1 MPRTAIRTMR
11 RSSFAALFCL
21 ALPVCGG
28 DTAAMAGEGGDCEG
42 LTSGNGEFELVV
54 TGPKPAEECGHAV
67 SAEDPSGPGWGVQLQ
82 STSNISQIN
91 FWSEFNGRPDPGTY
105 AIGDFV
111 ATDGSPASGNFVMF
125 SIFDQETVGEALTS
139 VTGTL
144 TILTSSADEVTGTF
158 EISARAGTLAGVA
171 ADYDVSGSFTAANED
186 A

>member
-1 MPRTAIRTMR
+1 MSLDAPFRPMLAAI
-11 RSSFAALFCL
+11 LCL
-21 ALPVCGG
+21 AATSCGSSSPAAGG
-28 DTAAMAGEGGDCEG
+28 DECQG
-42 LTSGNGEFELVV
+42 LMSGNGEFELVV

-91 FWSEFNGRPDPGTY
+91 FWTEFNGRPDPGTY
-105 AIGDFV
+105 AIVDFV

>member
-1 MPRTAIRTMR
+1 MSLEARL
-11 RSSFAALFCL
+11 RSMLGAVLCL
-21 ALPVCGG
+21 AATTCGSGSSPMATGG
-28 DTAAMAGEGGDCEG
+28 DDCQG
-42 LTSGNGEFELVV
+42 FTSGNGEFELVV

-91 FWSEFNGRPDPGTY
+91 FWTEFNGRPGPGTY
-105 AIGDFV
+105 AIVDFV

-144 TILTSSADEVTGTF
+144 TILTSSADEVTGAF
-158 EISARAGTLAGVA
+158 EISARAGTLAGSA
-171 ADYDVSGSFTAANED
+171 ADYNVSGSFTAANED